1 MGVEST
7 VRPPTRPRND
17 TLQYVDLRDEWW
29 KPRGAFAMLH
39 WIAAARAQ
47 HVPRARHPDSVLVD
61 IGCGAGV
68 LAPHV
73 SELGH
78 RHIGID
84 VIETS
89 LSQARQ
95 RGVSPVVGDATALPL
110 SSESADV
117 VVAGEVLEHVT
128 HPELLVAEVLRVLKP
143 GGTLV
148 MDTIADTWWGRL
160 TAITVGER
168 IPAGPPRRLHDGDLF
183 IDRDELVRACERG
196 GVTLTLVG
204 LKPAALDYVLWLLR
218 RRDDVRMVRSRT
230 TAGLFQAYGRKVDHR
245 ADDSSDGAAHDPE
258 ASRWPRH

>member
-1 MGVEST
+1 MGAEST
-7 VRPPTRPRND
+7 VRLPTRPRND

-39 WIAAARAQ
+39 WIAAARAK
-47 HVPRARHPDSVLVD
+47 HVPVATHPRSVLVD

-73 SELGH
+73 SALGH

-84 VIETS
+84 VVEAS
-89 LSQARQ
+89 LVQARE
-95 RGVSPVVGDATALPL
+95 RGVAPVAGDATRLPL
-110 SSESADV
+110 RSESADV

-128 HPELLVAEVLRVLKP
+128 DPEALVAEVLRVLKP

-168 IPAGPPRRLHDGDLF
+168 IPAGPPPRLHDGALF
-183 IDRDELVRACERG
+183 SDRDALVRSCERG
-196 GVTLTLVG
+196 CVTLTLAG
-204 LKPAALDYVLWLLR
+204 LKPAALDYVMWLMR

-230 TAGLFQAYGRKVDHR
+230 TAGLFQAYGRKASGRILDPR
-245 ADDSSDGAAHDPE
+245 TTTDDREGA
-258 ASRWPRH
+258 R

>member
-1 MGVEST
+1 MGSEST
-7 VRPPTRPRND
+7 VRAPMRPRND

-39 WIAAARAQ
+39 WIAAARAK
-47 HVPRARHPDSVLVD
+47 HVPVATHADSVLVD

-73 SELGH
+73 SALGH
-78 RHIGID
+78 RHVGID
-84 VIETS
+84 VIEAS
-89 LSQARQ
+89 LTQARE
-95 RGVSPVVGDATALPL
+95 RGVSPVAGDATRLPL
-110 SSESADV
+110 RSESADV

-128 HPELLVAEVLRVLKP
+128 DPDALVAEVLRVLKP

-168 IPAGPPRRLHDGDLF
+168 IPAGPPPRLHDGALF
-183 IDRDELVRACERG
+183 IDRDALVRSCERG
-196 GVTLTLVG
+196 GVTLTLTG
-204 LKPAALDYVLWLLR
+204 LKPAALDYVLWLMR

-230 TAGLFQAYGRKVDHR
+230 TAGLFQAYGRKASGRTVHHGGTTHDR
-245 ADDSSDGAAHDPE
+245 EGA
-258 ASRWPRH
+258 R